1 MRVQYTKNNIAKAV
15 KNSKNWREVINYL
28 RPNSNYRGSESHIK
42 KCAIKF
48 NIDFSHFPGR
58 GWNKG
63 KRLPSKNPLSEYL
76 SGERFIKSNDLKQR
90 LFKDKIKNYKCEEC
104 NLSEWRQ
111 QPIPLELHHIDN
123 NPKNNNLTNLKIL
136 CSNCHSLVHKNSKPK
151 KVKEYK
157 LNNCSH
163 CLKPCKNK
171 FCSEKCYHKSTKGTR
186 RDNSRKVIWPD
197 KEILINLVKEKSF
210 LQIGRIFGVSDNA
223 VRKWCNKYGID
234 MSISKFKIKKKKI

>member
-1 MRVQYTKNNIAKAV
+1 MRVQYTKNNIVDAV
-15 KNSKNWREVINYL
+15 KNSKNWREAINYL

-111 QPIPLELHHIDN
+111 QPIPLELHHIDS

-136 CSNCHSLVHKNSKPK
+136 CSNCHSLAHKNYKPK
-151 KVKEYK
+151 KVKESK
-157 LNNCSH
+157 LNKCANC
-163 CLKPCKNK
+163 LQTCKNK
-171 FCSEKCYHKSTKGTR
+171 FCSEKCYHKSTKGTCR
-186 RDNSRKVIWPD
+186 NNSRKVIWPD
-197 KEILINLVKEKSF
+197 KETLINLVKEKPF
-210 LQIGRIFGVSDNA
+210 LQIGHIFGVSDNA

-234 MSISKFKIKKKKI
+234 ISISKFKIKKKKV